1 MFAQNSD
8 HNSSVLS
15 RSVEP
20 FSVYLLVHDAG
31 QLPGQVPV
39 VGLHLIVILLL
50 VLLYQTL
57 VHRQRLA
64 AGVCKL
70 PADTKTLVKKLSL
83 SQRPQSCSWKG

>member
-1 MFAQNSD
+1 M
-8 HNSSVLS
+8 
-15 RSVEP
+15 EP

-57 VHRQRLA
+57 VDRQRQA
-64 AGVCKL
+64 AGIRKL
-70 PADTKTLVKKLSL
+70 PADIRRLLKKRSL
-83 SQRPQSCSWKG
+83 SQRPQSHSWKGNP